1 MAGLAE
7 FVFVYFSLTDPY
19 SNGRERSYHFGA
31 LRRGILQAGKK
42 CQNPEIL
49 RNLAL
54 FFIKPLTRYNYITFV
69 KD

>member
-1 MAGLAE
+1 MTSARPMAGLAE

-54 FFIKPLTRYNYITFV
+54 VRIFQICF
-69 KD
+69 